1 MDAAGLSMV
10 HIEMPPY
17 SYPAS
22 LVIGAISGRE
32 PCILDC
38 GEAGTDGWSSI
49 ETSTDSGENVM
60 MNVSEEELYNIP
72 TVEYVHR
79 RGFINRQ
86 LTVYHVALHA
96 CADLKS
102 KETMET
108 LLEMLKRDGYSHD
121 VFIMMQ
127 AMRCYFHCS
136 DVDSGVK
143 IFEEY
148 TSSRPP
154 IAELYVTLV
163 EVATVGYTPQGMQL
177 AQDTLEKM
185 NGRGFF
191 LNPKMGSDLLLV
203 AAGEKTGEY
212 TTANYI
218 LDLLQSRNINP
229 SLPAVETYH
238 EGLKQREIPADDP
251 RLLMVSRT
259 LDNLRLR
266 FGGRRNA

>member
-102 KETMET
+102 KEV
-108 LLEMLKRDGYSHD
+108 LSLSSLEAGDLSS
-121 VFIMMQ
+121 FIAILIMQ
-127 AMRCYFHCS
+127 CTVCYFHCS